1 MDSLTIIDL
10 LRIDLKEHEALNLKV
25 ISGTKGLAAQ
35 IHSPNLN
42 RPGLALNGFYDNFA
56 FERIQIIGRGET
68 AYLNKLSTEN
78 RKIEIEEML
87 NYKIPCCIFT
97 HNLEPTKDFIELSDK
112 LQRTVLQ
119 TPLSTSELISRLNRF
134 LYLFF
139 APSQQVHGVMV
150 EVFGLGVLILG
161 ESGVGKS
168 EAALALIERGHR
180 LIADDI
186 VKISL
191 VGGNIL
197 LGGGVH
203 ENSHQ
208 MEIRGLGIINI
219 SHLFG
224 VGAVLESKNIQLVT
238 RLEEWQNN
246 TAYDRTGLET
256 RYAEFFKVNI
266 REVLIP
272 VKPGRPN
279 WLIIETAAM
288 NERLKQTGYDP
299 TKDLNYGPKRS
310 ETSKKIVS
318 IQEW

>member
-1 MDSLTIIDL
+1 MNSLSIIDL
-10 LRIDLKEHEALNLKV
+10 LGVDLKEHEALNLRV
-25 ISGTKGLAAQ
+25 MSGKKGLDAQ

-68 AYLNKLSTEN
+68 AYLNKLSSEK
-78 RKIEIEEML
+78 RIVEIEKML
-87 NYKIPCCIFT
+87 NYEIPCCIFT
-97 HNLEPTKDFIELSDK
+97 HDLQPTKDFIKLSDK
-112 LQRTVLQ
+112 FHRTVLQ
-119 TPLSTSELISRLNRF
+119 TPLSTSEFISRLNRF

-139 APSQQVHGVMV
+139 APSKQVHGVMV

-161 ESGVGKS
+161 KSGVGKS

-191 VGGNIL
+191 IGGNIL
-197 LGGGVH
+197 LGRGVH

-238 RLEEWQNN
+238 RLEEWNN
-246 TAYDRTGLET
+246 NIAYDRTGIEA
-256 RYAEFFKVNI
+256 RFAEFLNVSI

-299 TKDLNYGPKRS
+299 TKDLNYGPR
-310 ETSKKIVS
+310 TSKATNEIVS

>member
-1 MDSLTIIDL
+1 MNSLSIIDL
-10 LRIDLKEHEALNLKV
+10 LGVDLKEHDALNLTV
-25 ISGTKGLAAQ
+25 MSGKKGLDAQ

-68 AYLNKLSTEN
+68 AYLNKLSSEK
-78 RKIEIEEML
+78 RIVEIEKML
-87 NYKIPCCIFT
+87 NYEIPCCIFT
-97 HNLEPTKDFIELSDK
+97 HDLQPTKDFIKLSDK
-112 LQRTVLQ
+112 LHRTVLK
-119 TPLSTSELISRLNRF
+119 TPLSTSEFISRLNRF

-139 APSQQVHGVMV
+139 APSKQVHGVMV

-161 ESGVGKS
+161 KSGVGKS

-191 VGGNIL
+191 IGGNIL
-197 LGGGVH
+197 LGRGVH

-238 RLEEWQNN
+238 RLEEWNN
-246 TAYDRTGLET
+246 NIAYDRTGIEA
-256 RYAEFFKVNI
+256 RFAEFLNVSI

-299 TKDLNYGPKRS
+299 TKDLNYGPR
-310 ETSKKIVS
+310 TSKATNEIVS